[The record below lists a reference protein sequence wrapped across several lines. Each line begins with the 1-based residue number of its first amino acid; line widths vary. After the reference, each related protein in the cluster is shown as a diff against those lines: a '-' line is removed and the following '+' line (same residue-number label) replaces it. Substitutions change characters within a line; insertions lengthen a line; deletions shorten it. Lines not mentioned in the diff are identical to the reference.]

1 MGFEGRAADEE
12 EEPWPETDEKCYISH
27 IIFVIIFT
35 IHRGIRSLMD
45 QNSKSLIDANNP
57 VIYFRRLWFYF

>member
-12 EEPWPETDEKCYISH
+12 EEPWPEIDEKCSISH

-35 IHRGIRSLMD
+35 IHKNIRFLMD
-45 QNSKSLIDANNP
+45 QNSKSLIDPNP
-57 VIYFRRLWFYF
+57 VI